1 MTKSCAKLLV
11 LVLLGA
17 AVHAATLGAQEK
29 SAGKEMAI
37 LDTSGFWRFYLT
49 LRTPVVRD
57 GDRLEEIG
65 ADLQHSGP
73 GQRLGGSRIRR
84 FRLGASG
91 RRAPWRVGTTG
102 TRPREPTWASSTVT
116 AVRWRWPSFACEA
129 SSTWMTRPRRRP

>member
-1 MTKSCAKLLV
+1 MTKSSAKLLV

-65 ADLQHSGP
+65 AACNTPAPASDWAGVEFDDSGWV
-73 GQRLGGSRIRR
+73 RLAG
-84 FRLGASG
+84 
-91 RRAPWRVGTTG
+91 APWRVGTTG

-116 AVRWRWPSFACEA
+116 AVRWRWPSFA
-129 SSTWMTRPRRRP
+129 